1 MHRRTFAIA
10 VVAGL
15 GWGLDAWA
23 TGSSAQPARQAP
35 TDQVSVLKVEGMT

>member
-1 MHRRTFAIA
+1 MRRRTFAIA

-23 TGSSAQPARQAP
+23 TGAHAQPAQQAP
-35 TDQVSVLKVEGMT
+35 ADQVSVLKVEGMT